1 MTQGLTVWLTGL
13 SGAGKSTVASGLAER
28 LTAEGKSPIILDG
41 DLLRTG
47 LNSDLSFSEMDR
59 NEAVRRTGEVA
70 LLLNG
75 LGGHVVI
82 SSLIS
87 PLRAA
92 RDAVRSRHRQADVDF
107 VEVYIAASLEV
118 CESRDT
124 KDLYAKARRGE
135 VKAMTG
141 IGSPYEA
148 PLSPEVV
155 LETGSQ
161 SVDETLDQIEAF
173 VLSRLR

>member
-1 MTQGLTVWLTGL
+1 
-13 SGAGKSTVASGLAER
+13 
-28 LTAEGKSPIILDG
+28 
-41 DLLRTG
+41 
-47 LNSDLSFSEMDR
+47 
-59 NEAVRRTGEVA
+59 
-70 LLLNG
+70 
-75 LGGHVVI
+75 
-82 SSLIS
+82 
-87 PLRAA
+87 
-92 RDAVRSRHRQADVDF
+92 VDF

-141 IGSPYEA
+141 ISSPYEA

-155 LETGSQ
+155 LETGTQ